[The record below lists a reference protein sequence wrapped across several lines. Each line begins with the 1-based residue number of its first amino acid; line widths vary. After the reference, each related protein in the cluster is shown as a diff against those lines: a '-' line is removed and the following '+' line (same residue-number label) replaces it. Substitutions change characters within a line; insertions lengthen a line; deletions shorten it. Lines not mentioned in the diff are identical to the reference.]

1 MSEDEDRPADDRA
14 RTAPVTTLATGRLE
28 AFSDGV
34 IAVAAT
40 LLVLDIRTPEGSE
53 SLWPFLGHQLP
64 TLAAYVTSFLT
75 ILIFWVNHHALFHA
89 VDRADRTTLFLNGVL
104 LLTITFI
111 SYATSVLGHAL
122 QTGHD
127 DSAAAVLY
135 ALTLAA
141 AASCF
146 VALWAHLGRHRDL
159 LSPQARP
166 RVRAALRRSVT
177 GPVLYGA
184 AALLAP
190 ASAPASLALDAGV
203 ALYFA
208 ALPGHLRR
216 RPAASDPPPPA

>member
-1 MSEDEDRPADDRA
+1 MSGHEEHPVDDRA
-14 RTAPVTTLATGRLE
+14 GAAPTTLATGRLE

-40 LLVLDIRTPEGSE
+40 LLVLDIKTPEGSDA
-53 SLWPFLGHQLP
+53 LWPFLGHQLP

-104 LLTITFI
+104 LLTVTFI

-122 QTGHD
+122 QTGHN
-127 DSAAAVLY
+127 DSAAAILY

-146 VALWAHLGRHRDL
+146 VALWLHLGRHREL

-177 GPVLYGA
+177 GPVLYTT
-184 AALLAP
+184 AALLAL
-190 ASAPASLALDAGV
+190 ASPPASLALDAGV
-203 ALYFA
+203 AVYFV
-208 ALPGHLRR
+208 ALPAHLRNRPPR
-216 RPAASDPPPPA
+216 RDPQPPA